1 MNCVGCY
8 KKLKKGEFVT
18 MNGGAMIKTKTGAV
32 MGGKN
37 LLGFLAINNH
47 FDSKKNY
54 RSLYIANEDISNW
67 KVLQTINLPSE
78 KEWNERYN
86 KVYGIRYGRRPTR
99 SNLVWP
105 NFKGNGNIGSN
116 GRVGELAY
124 PSVIKKN
131 E

>member
-37 LLGFLAINNH
+37 LLGFL
-47 FDSKKNY
+47 
-54 RSLYIANEDISNW
+54 DISNW